1 MQRKG
6 AVIKRH
12 VMKARSLKERERG
25 GVGKGQRERER
36 ERERGERKRERERPA
51 LVTLVAQLR

>member
-1 MQRKG
+1 
-6 AVIKRH
+6 
-12 VMKARSLKERERG
+12 MKARLVKERERG

-36 ERERGERKRERERPA
+36 ERPA